1 MTELGP
7 VIAFWV
13 LSVVAVAAAIGV
25 VGSRNLFHSAIFLTV
40 VFLAVAGLYLVL
52 VAVLIVFAVM
62 LTHNIQ
68 AGNQEGRQW
77 VPALGLALSL
87 FVVMAVVLS
96 AGAFPATPTLA
107 ALPDT
112 TTMLIA
118 RALFHPYVLVV
129 EVAAVVL
136 LAAMVGA
143 IVIAREERN

>member
-1 MTELGP
+1 
-7 VIAFWV
+7 
-13 LSVVAVAAAIGV
+13 
-25 VGSRNLFHSAIFLTV
+25 
-40 VFLAVAGLYLVL
+40 
-52 VAVLIVFAVM
+52 M